1 MSLTETLRPT
11 QTAED
16 NSGGGYVLDDAYAF
30 DLSASTYS
38 RIIAESMGDHA
49 TQLLSGFPA
58 DTYADNRSE
67 VLLKVDLARFGW
79 EGNDVCSVH
88 FRPTAAAAW
97 INVGLYY
104 AADLGTVSTAKT
116 IDITALAGTNPAT
129 GFQVAIG
136 YGNDVVG
143 EYPPPSRD

>member
-1 MSLTETLRPT
+1 MPTVETLRPT
-11 QTAED
+11 VSSQDTA
-16 NSGGGYVLDDAYAF
+16 GGGYVLDDAYAF

-38 RIIAESMGDHA
+38 RIIAETLGDHA

-79 EGNDVCSVH
+79 AGNDVCNIH
-88 FRPTAAAAW
+88 FRPTAADAW
-97 INVGLYY
+97 TNVALYLY
-104 AADLGTVSTAKT
+104 ADLGTVSTAKT

-143 EYPPPSRD
+143 EYPSPPRD